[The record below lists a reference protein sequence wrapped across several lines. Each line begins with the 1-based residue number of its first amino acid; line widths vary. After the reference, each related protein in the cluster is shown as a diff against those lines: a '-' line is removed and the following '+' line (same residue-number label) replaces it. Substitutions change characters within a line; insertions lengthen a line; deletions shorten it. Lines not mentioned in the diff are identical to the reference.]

1 MPRSIISKYE
11 QCKHREEN
19 NDISSNNAEK
29 MEGMK
34 RVCRGIRKYKNLKF
48 VIYCEPMIL
57 IKIMEM
63 AITR

>member
-1 MPRSIISKYE
+1 MQKKWRD
-11 QCKHREEN
+11 EE
-19 NDISSNNAEK
+19 S
-29 MEGMK
+29 MQ
-34 RVCRGIRKYKNLKF
+34 GIRKYKNLKF

>member
-1 MPRSIISKYE
+1 MQKKWR
-11 QCKHREEN
+11 
-19 NDISSNNAEK
+19 
-29 MEGMK
+29 MK